1 MSNIRDFTGKNRRF
15 TGTIGEEISR
25 GTTAERDTAF
35 GNGTLRFNTTTN
47 LMEYYDGTQWK
58 AIDAPPVIT
67 GFTVDGGSAVTSAT
81 IDNEKG
87 GNFTFEINGSLFDT
101 TGASVA
107 FIGSGETVSTN
118 SITRDN
124 ANLITCTVLASDF
137 DATNSP
143 YTIRVTNGSGLSA
156 NLADAISADQS
167 APSFTNAADT
177 IYSIYD
183 SVRGSVSISASD
195 LCGASGG
202 SGFTVSS
209 GSLPSG
215 LTMNSADGSISGSTS
230 AVGSDT
236 TATFTVSAT
245 GDEATGTRQFK
256 ITQKAP
262 VVQSFTSTG
271 STTFSVP
278 TGITAVDVLVVAGGG
293 GGGNSTGHESG
304 GGGGAGGYIYTP
316 GHPVSPGS
324 SVPVTVGAGGPGLP
338 DASYSPPS
346 SFNRAPHKG
355 GNSSFGGG
363 TTITATGGGAGGGQ
377 YYSGSPGGSGG
388 GQSGNYNVNS
398 VGSGTGGQGNP
409 GGNGFNNGIAS
420 CAGGGG
426 GAGASGGNAGSSNAG
441 PGGSGT
447 SSSISGSSVTYAGG
461 GGGAAGNDGT
471 GSAGSGGSG
480 GGGNGG
486 TNGSPSSSGTNN
498 RGGGA
503 GGAVGSGAGAGTGG
517 SGIVI
522 VSY

>member
-1 MSNIRDFTGKNRRF
+1 MSNLRDFTGKNRRF

-67 GFTVDGGSAVTSAT
+67 SFTVDGGSTVTSAT

-101 TGASVA
+101 TGASIS

-118 SITRDN
+118 SITRNN
-124 ANLITCTVLASDF
+124 ANLLTCTVVASDF

-156 NLADAISADQS
+156 NLADAISADQA

-177 IYSIYD
+177 IYNIYD
-183 SVRGSVSISASD
+183 SQRGSVSISASD
-195 LCGASGG
+195 LCGASNG
-202 SGFTVSS
+202 SNFSVTS

-230 AVGSDT
+230 AVGGDT
-236 TATFTVSAT
+236 TATFTVTAT

-262 VVQSFTSTG
+262 VIQSFTSVG

-278 TGITAVDVLVVAGGG
+278 TGISAVDVLVVAGGG

-338 DASYSPPS
+338 DAGYSPPN
-346 SFNRAPHKG
+346 SFNRDPHKG
-355 GNSSFGGG
+355 GPSSFGGG

-388 GQSGNYNVNS
+388 GQSGNYGPNS
-398 VGSGTGGQGNP
+398 AGSGTGGQGNP
-409 GGNGFNNGIAS
+409 GGNGTLNGVDS
-420 CAGGGG
+420 VAGGGG
-426 GAGASGGNAGSSNAG
+426 GAGAAGGNGSGSTGGA
-441 PGGSGT
+441 GGSGS

-461 GGGAAGNDGT
+461 GGGSGRNSGG
-471 GSAGSGGSG
+471 GSGGSGGSG
-480 GGGNGG
+480 GGGPGN
-486 TNGSPSSSGTNN
+486 TNGSPSSNGTNN